1 MPTKATG
8 GYMVTLHVPLV
19 RTRFCAHTAALDK
32 PVSDLSIHA
41 LNVVQ
46 ATSWRVNTWVLDV
59 IQEAFTRGIPL
70 PGLEVEAMPPVP
82 VRLDDKLWAAMS
94 KDERK
99 KHMKKRQDVYD
110 KRAGIKGRH
119 YALMECLTVT
129 ERVRSAERI
138 WFPHTTDFRGRIYP
152 IPMSG
157 PHPQG
162 DDMARALI
170 HFADGMPLGPDAS
183 TGCASVRRTL
193 SVWTSCHLRSACN
206 GRWIIRRI
214 YQQRSRTR

>member
-1 MPTKATG
+1 
-8 GYMVTLHVPLV
+8 
-19 RTRFCAHTAALDK
+19 
-32 PVSDLSIHA
+32 VSDLSLHA

-46 ATSWRVNTWVLDV
+46 ATPWRINSWILDV
-59 IQEAFTRGIPL
+59 LQEALARGVPL
-70 PGLEVEAMPPVP
+70 PGLEVEALPPMPVH
-82 VRLDDKLWAAMS
+82 LDDAAWGALS
-94 KDERK
+94 AEARDAHKAKRRK
-99 KHMKKRQDVYD
+99 VHED
-110 KRAGIKGRH
+110 RAGILGRH
-119 YALMECLTVT
+119 FALMERLMVA

-138 WFPHTTDFRGRIYP
+138 WFPHTLDFRGRLYP